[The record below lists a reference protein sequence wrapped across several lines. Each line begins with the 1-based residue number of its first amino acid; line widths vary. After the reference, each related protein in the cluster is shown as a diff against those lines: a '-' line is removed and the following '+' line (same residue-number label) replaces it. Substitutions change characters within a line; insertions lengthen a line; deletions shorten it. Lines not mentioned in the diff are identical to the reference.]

1 MPVLHLNPR
10 HRRSLRLLAG
20 LALLAVA
27 AILPGCRLQTTI
39 EDFEVPGTEI
49 GEVPPGTV
57 LTSDYCRFCHS
68 DYDVENDPHSTWS
81 GSLMAHAGRD
91 PLFLAQMATANQ
103 DVRDVGYYCMR
114 CHVPMTWTTG
124 HAIPADGTALDATD
138 FDGVNCHFCHS
149 MVDPIYKPGIS
160 PSEDAAILQGLAS
173 KPDHTGN
180 AMFVIDPT
188 GTRRGPLPDAEAYHD
203 WLYSPFHTTGEF
215 CGTCHDVGNVA
226 TTKQPD
232 GTWRYNALDQPPDDP
247 DPLAQFPLERTY
259 TEWKLSQFA
268 ATGVDLG
275 GRFGGFGSGV
285 VSTCQDCHMPR
296 VESAN
301 ACFDGP
307 PREGLR
313 RHDFAGAA
321 APSLDLI
328 AELYKDDPAVDL
340 AAIARGRAK
349 AVSMLERA
357 VSLELRTEG
366 RNLVVRVVNETGHKL
381 PTGHIEGRRVWVN
394 VTFHDSDGGVLR
406 EYGHYDT
413 ASATLADTTT
423 AVYEMHVGLSDFAA
437 SQTGYKV
444 GPTSHM
450 AIADTILK
458 DNRIPP
464 RGFENAAFAAAG
476 APVVA
481 WSYADGQHWD
491 ERGFRIPD
499 GSVRAEARVYYQ
511 STPRE
516 YIEGLRIG
524 NATDLWGEKLEDVW
538 EATGRG
544 APIEMVEAELSYP
557 PNPCAELA
565 PADPETPATVLLSSA
580 SGPSTLRIQTPVFVL
595 SPETGIDPPGQAV
608 ILTVSDP
615 AGILWQGEIPAGS
628 FVPDGEGAYAFT
640 RDAGGTGT
648 IETARI
654 SSEPGTRQ
662 TAAQASATGDLRPLQ
677 PGAGSV
683 AVQIGDVCLV
693 GSATLCEAA
702 EEATACP

>member
-1 MPVLHLNPR
+1 MQSTLNHRPLRR
-10 HRRSLRLLAG
+10 HAVRLLAG
-20 LALLAVA
+20 LTIAVA
-27 AILPGCRLQTTI
+27 AGGLPACQLQTTI
-39 EDFEVPGTEI
+39 EDFELPGTED
-49 GEVPPGTV
+49 GAVPPGTI

-68 DYDVENDPHSTWS
+68 DYDVDNDPHATWS

-103 DVRDVGYYCMR
+103 DVRNVGYYCMR
-114 CHVPMTWTTG
+114 CHVPMTWITG
-124 HAIPADGTALDATD
+124 HAVPADGSALDATD

-149 MVDPIYKPGIS
+149 MVDPIYKPGVS
-160 PSEDAAILQGLAS
+160 PPEDEAILQSLAS
-173 KPDHTGN
+173 KPDHYGN

-226 TTKQPD
+226 TTRQAD
-232 GTWRYNALDQPPDDP
+232 GTWRYNALDTAPDDP

-268 ATGVDLG
+268 AGGVDLG
-275 GRFGGFGSGV
+275 GRFGGHDSAI

-296 VESAN
+296 VELAN
-301 ACFDGP
+301 ACFDAS

-328 AELYKDDPAVDL
+328 AELYKDDPSVDL

-357 VSLELRTEG
+357 ASLDLRTEG
-366 RNLVVRVVNETGHKL
+366 RNLVVRVVNHTGHKL

-394 VTFHDSDGGVLR
+394 VTFYDPNGGVVH
-406 EYGHYDT
+406 EHGHYDM
-413 ASATLADTTT
+413 ASATLVETTT
-423 AVYEMHVGLSDFAA
+423 AVYEMRVGLSDSAA
-437 SQTGYKV
+437 SQTGYKA
-444 GPTSHM
+444 GPTGHM

-464 RGFENAAFAAAG
+464 MGFETAAFAEAG

-481 WSYADGQHWD
+481 WRYADGQHWD
-491 ERGFRIPD
+491 ERAFRIPD
-499 GSVRAEARVYYQ
+499 GSIRAEVRVYYQ

-516 YIEGLRIG
+516 YIEHLRIG
-524 NATDLWGEKLEDVW
+524 NQTNLWGEKLEDAW

-544 APIEMVEAELSYP
+544 APIEMAEAEITYP
-557 PNPCAELA
+557 PNPCTELA
-565 PADPETPATVLLSSA
+565 PASSSA
-580 SGPSTLRIQTPVFVL
+580 SGTVLVSTAAGTSTLRI
-595 SPETGIDPPGQAV
+595 ETAAFTIPSELAIDPSGQAV
-608 ILTVSDP
+608 VFTVSDP
-615 AGILWQGEIPAGS
+615 AGVLWQAELPAGS
-628 FVPDGEGAYAFT
+628 FLPDGEGSFELASGVGAV
-640 RDAGGTGT
+640 
-648 IETARI
+648 ESARI
-654 SSEPGTRQ
+654 ASQPETGETSSRVRGAGE
-662 TAAQASATGDLRPLQ
+662 LRPLQ

-683 AVQIGDVCLV
+683 VLQIGDVCLV
-693 GSATLCEAA
+693 GAATLCEAPEDA
-702 EEATACP
+702 VACP